1 MTINAGDLRN
11 LATFTAP
18 TVLTEDGDVTLEPFV
33 EDFQAWVQI
42 QPMSG
47 SEEIVGDQVQT
58 SRTHLVTA
66 RFDSRIMERMQMTAR
81 NRKFEILS
89 VLNID
94 ERDVE
99 MQLACKEL
107 L

>member
-33 EDFQAWVQI
+33 EDFQHGYI

-66 RFDSRIMERMQMTAR
+66 RFDSRIMEHADDGTQS
-81 NRKFEILS
+81 EI
-89 VLNID
+89 
-94 ERDVE
+94 
-99 MQLACKEL
+99 
-107 L
+107 